1 MLGPSF
7 SGPNG
12 ASAPRSPQSAAITD
26 GVRHRHGGKFPAD
39 CFFCQCLGMTQPVPV
54 RIDCLKAIHR
64 AQFVHKSEPG
74 SVPRGETQM
83 RGTGKPSLTMGLA
96 LASSLLILAPAAA
109 VAQSINIPLPFIGVP
124 HFGPTYHNNYR
135 APVPSH
141 HSSSGSSGHDSSSSS
156 PSTPEKDATQE
167 DASSNGGSHPAGS
180 PSTMRQTS
188 DPAPSSSS
196 SSTPASSSASANRG
210 ANDAPAFA
218 PSR

>member
-12 ASAPRSPQSAAITD
+12 ASAPRSPQSAATT
-26 GVRHRHGGKFPAD
+26 HGGKFPAD
-39 CFFCQCLGMTQPVPV
+39 CFFCQCLGMTQPAPV

-64 AQFVHKSEPG
+64 AQFVHKSGPG

-109 VAQSINIPLPFIGVP
+109 VAQSINIPLPFIGAP

-135 APVPSH
+135 APAPSH

-156 PSTPEKDATQE
+156 SSTQEKDATQE
-167 DASSNGGSHPAGS
+167 DASSHPTSS

-196 SSTPASSSASANRG
+196 PASSSASANRG
-210 ANDAPAFA
+210 TNDAPAFA